1 MKKSDKKEL
10 SFYDYITN
18 VVIPT
23 ALKGIKNNVLGNY
36 FL

>member
-1 MKKSDKKEL
+1 MKKSDEEL
-10 SFYDYITN
+10 SFYDYITD